1 MSTNYYIVDTFKE
14 AEYNKLMEEI
24 KELESKY
31 PNATIDVQ
39 CEQYK
44 YHICKK
50 SAGYRAM
57 FRSFNDIYD
66 EYKSIE
72 NLEDLEEF
80 YYSGMHN
87 EIRDEYGNV
96 YLWCEFADKVLPYN
110 ETDKSQYE
118 EIKSITKEYRLFVD
132 DKGYTWSY
140 VEFS

>member
-1 MSTNYYIVDTFKE
+1 MSTNYYIVDIFKE

-39 CEQYK
+39 YEQYK

-57 FRSFNDIYD
+57 FQCVADIYD
-66 EYKSIE
+66 EHKSIE

-118 EIKSITKEYRLFVD
+118 EIKSIVIKDNLFID

-140 VEFS
+140 IEFS